1 MVAQE
6 TEIAAKYVWGVWGS
20 GPQTDRHLTQS
31 PFTGQF
37 FLDDDIL
44 HCLLRVLSFLYME
57 KLTTC
62 WEALSIVDGLLTL
75 GALLGLQGLR
85 HLHTLKQ
92 ARSGLQGS
100 AVLLVLRQ
108 NVA

>member
-1 MVAQE
+1 M
-6 TEIAAKYVWGVWGS
+6 S
-20 GPQTDRHLTQS
+20 
-31 PFTGQF
+31 F
-37 FLDDDIL
+37 F
-44 HCLLRVLSFLYME
+44 FLYME

-92 ARSGLQGS
+92 AMSGS
-100 AVLLVLRQ
+100 AVLLSQ
-108 NVA
+108 GDGEYK